1 MKQDYI
7 NSSTILN
14 CNSLSSIYDL
24 EVGGSVIAS
33 NAIIIFV
40 DIWSSLYSL
49 QTQVNG
55 KQETLSAGTNITIDE
70 NNITSSIGGGSDITQ
85 ADLDLKQDIL
95 QAGKNI
101 TISNNIISSTGWINQ
116 ADLDLKHDI
125 LTYNNDLILNSIKVK
140 QKFTK
145 GIYTEALDGEIRASI
160 LSIEDHFIGET
171 LNF

>member
-55 KQETLSAGTNITIDE
+55 KQDLLTAGTNITIYG
-70 NNITSSIGGGSDITQ
+70 NNIISSSGSGSDITQ
-85 ADLDLKQDIL
+85 EY
-95 QAGKNI
+95 
-101 TISNNIISSTGWINQ
+101 
-116 ADLDLKHDI
+116 LDLKHDI
-125 LTYNNDLILNSIKVK
+125 LTYNNDLVLNSIVVK
-140 QKFTK
+140 PKFTK
-145 GIYTEALDGEIRASI
+145 EIYTEALDGEKKSI
-160 LSIEDHFIGET
+160 YFKHRRSIFRRN
-171 LNF
+171 L